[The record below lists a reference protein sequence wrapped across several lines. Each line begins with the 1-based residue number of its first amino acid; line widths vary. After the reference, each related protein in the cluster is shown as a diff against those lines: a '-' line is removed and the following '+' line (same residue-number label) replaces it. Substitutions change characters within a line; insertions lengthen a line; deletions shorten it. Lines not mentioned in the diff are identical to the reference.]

1 MMNQMVTATYD
12 TEMIR
17 TLNMFES
24 MTDVEARDCLMK
36 EDEAYFIVPEGKA
49 GMAIGKG
56 GKVVK
61 KVQNQIGKDVKIFE
75 YKDNLGAFVN
85 NLVSVDIRSLDIQD
99 DEDGKSVEIN
109 VSNDNK
115 GRLVGRDGEN
125 IDAIRDIL
133 KRTHNV
139 DEVTVR

>member
-1 MMNQMVTATYD
+1 MATATYD

-17 TLNMFES
+17 TLSMFES
-24 MTDVEARDCLMK
+24 MTDVEARDCMMT
-36 EDEAYFIVPEGKA
+36 ENEAYFIVPEGKA

-61 KVQNQIGKDVKIFE
+61 KVQDQLGKDVKIFE

-85 NLVSVDIRSLDIQD
+85 NLISVDIRSLDI
-99 DEDGKSVEIN
+99 DEDEKGGKTVEIN

-115 GRLVGRDGEN
+115 GRLVGTDGEN
-125 IDAIRDIL
+125 IDSIRDIL

-139 DEVTVR
+139 NQVTVK

>member
-1 MMNQMVTATYD
+1 MVTATYD

-24 MTDVEARDCLMK
+24 LTDVEARDCMMK

-61 KVQNQIGKDVKIFE
+61 KVQNQLDKNVKIFE

-85 NLVSVDIRSLDIQD
+85 NLISVDIRSLDIED
-99 DEDGKSVEIN
+99 DEDGKRVEIK

-115 GRLVGRDGEN
+115 GRLVGKDGEN
-125 IDAIRDIL
+125 IDSIREIL
-133 KRTHNV
+133 ARTHNV

>member
-1 MMNQMVTATYD
+1 MATATYD

-24 MTDVEARDCLMK
+24 LTDVEARDCMMK

-61 KVQNQIGKDVKIFE
+61 KVQNQLGKDVKIFE

-85 NLVSVDIRSLDIQD
+85 NLISVDIRSLDIQD
-99 DEDGKSVEIN
+99 DEDGKRVEIN

-125 IDAIRDIL
+125 IDSIRDIL

-139 DEVTVR
+139 DEVTVK

>member
-1 MMNQMVTATYD
+1 MVTATYD

-24 MTDVEARDCLMK
+24 ITDVEARDCMMK

-61 KVQNQIGKDVKIFE
+61 KVQNQLDKNVKIFE

-85 NLVSVDIRSLDIQD
+85 NLVPVDIRSLDIED
-99 DEDGKSVEIN
+99 DEDGKRVEIK

-115 GRLVGRDGEN
+115 GRLVGKDGDN
-125 IDAIRDIL
+125 IDSIREIL
-133 KRTHNV
+133 ARTHNV
-139 DEVTVR
+139 DEVTVK

>member
-1 MMNQMVTATYD
+1 MVTATYD

-61 KVQNQIGKDVKIFE
+61 KVQNQLGKNVKIFE

-85 NLVSVDIRSLDIQD
+85 NLVSVDIRSLDIED
-99 DEDGKSVEIN
+99 TEDGKTVEIN

-115 GRLVGRDGEN
+115 GQLVGRDGEN
-125 IDAIRDIL
+125 IDSIRDIL

-139 DEVTVR
+139 NEVTVK

>member
-1 MMNQMVTATYD
+1 MATATYD

-17 TLNMFES
+17 TLSMFES
-24 MTDVEARDCLMK
+24 LTDVEARDCMMK

-61 KVQNQIGKDVKIFE
+61 KVQNQLGKNVKIFE

-99 DEDGKSVEIN
+99 TEKGKTVEIN

-115 GRLVGRDGEN
+115 GRLVGKDGDN
-125 IDAIRDIL
+125 IDSIRDIL

-139 DEVTVR
+139 NEVTVK

>member
-1 MMNQMVTATYD
+1 MATATYD

-17 TLNMFES
+17 TLSMFES
-24 MTDVEARDCLMK
+24 LTDVEARDCMMK

-61 KVQNQIGKDVKIFE
+61 KVQNQLGKNVKIFE

-85 NLVSVDIRSLDIQD
+85 NLVSVDIRSLNI
-99 DEDGKSVEIN
+99 EDTENGKTVEIN

-115 GRLVGRDGEN
+115 GRLVGKDGDN
-125 IDAIRDIL
+125 IDSIRDIL

-139 DEVTVR
+139 NQVTVK

>member
-1 MMNQMVTATYD
+1 MVTATYD

-24 MTDVEARDCLMK
+24 ITDVEARDCMMK

-61 KVQNQIGKDVKIFE
+61 KVQNQLDKNVKIFE

-85 NLVSVDIRSLDIQD
+85 NLVSVDIRSLDIED
-99 DEDGKSVEIN
+99 DEDGKRVEIK
-109 VSNDNK
+109 VSSDNK
-115 GRLVGRDGEN
+115 GRLVGKDGEN
-125 IDAIRDIL
+125 IESIREIL
-133 KRTHNV
+133 ARTHNV
-139 DEVTVR
+139 DEVTVK

>member
-1 MMNQMVTATYD
+1 MATATYD

-24 MTDVEARDCLMK
+24 LTDVEARDCMMK

-56 GKVVK
+56 GKVVQ
-61 KVQNQIGKDVKIFE
+61 KVQDQLGKDVKIFE

-85 NLVSVDIRSLDIQD
+85 NLVSVDIRSLDIE
-99 DEDGKSVEIN
+99 DEENGKTVEIN

-125 IDAIRDIL
+125 IDSIRDIL

-139 DEVTVR
+139 DEVTVK

>member
-1 MMNQMVTATYD
+1 MATATYD

-24 MTDVEARDCLMK
+24 MTDVEARDCMMK

-61 KVQNQIGKDVKIFE
+61 KVQNQLGKDVKIFE

-85 NLVSVDIRSLDIQD
+85 NLVSVDIRSLDIKD
-99 DEDGKSVEIN
+99 TENGKTVEIN

-115 GRLVGRDGEN
+115 GQLVGRDGEN
-125 IDAIRDIL
+125 IDTIRDIL

-139 DEVTVR
+139 NEVTVK

>member
-1 MMNQMVTATYD
+1 MATATYD

-17 TLNMFES
+17 TLSMFES
-24 MTDVEARDCLMK
+24 LTDVEARDCMMK

-61 KVQNQIGKDVKIFE
+61 KVQNQLGKNVKIFE

-85 NLVSVDIRSLDIQD
+85 NLVSVDIRSLDI
-99 DEDGKSVEIN
+99 DEDENGGKTVEIN

-115 GRLVGRDGEN
+115 GRLVGKDGDN
-125 IDAIRDIL
+125 IDSIRDIL

-139 DEVTVR
+139 NEVTVK

>member
-1 MMNQMVTATYD
+1 MATATYD

-17 TLNMFES
+17 TLSMFES
-24 MTDVEARDCLMK
+24 MTDVEARDCMMK

-61 KVQNQIGKDVKIFE
+61 KVQNQLGKNVKIFE

-85 NLVSVDIRSLDIQD
+85 NLVSVDIRSLDI
-99 DEDGKSVEIN
+99 DEDENGGKTVEIN

-115 GRLVGRDGEN
+115 GRLVGKDGDN
-125 IDAIRDIL
+125 IDSIRDIL

-139 DEVTVR
+139 NEVTVK

>member
-1 MMNQMVTATYD
+1 MATATYD

-17 TLNMFES
+17 TLSMFES
-24 MTDVEARDCLMK
+24 LTDVEARDCMMK

-61 KVQNQIGKDVKIFE
+61 KVQNQLGKDVKIFE

-85 NLVSVDIRSLDIQD
+85 NLVPVDIRSLDIEN
-99 DEDGKSVEIN
+99 EDGDKEVEIK

-115 GRLVGRDGEN
+115 GRLVGKDGEN
-125 IDAIRDIL
+125 IDSIRDIL

-139 DEVTVR
+139 DEVTVK

>member
-1 MMNQMVTATYD
+1 MATATYD

-17 TLNMFES
+17 TLSMFES
-24 MTDVEARDCLMK
+24 MTDVEARDCMMK

-61 KVQNQIGKDVKIFE
+61 KVQNQLGKNVKIFE

-85 NLVSVDIRSLDIQD
+85 NLVNVDIRSLNIED
-99 DEDGKSVEIN
+99 DEEGKRVEIK
-109 VSNDNK
+109 VSSDKK
-115 GRLVGRDGEN
+115 GRLVGKDGEN

-139 DEVTVR
+139 DEVTVK

>member
-1 MMNQMVTATYD
+1 MATATYD

-17 TLNMFES
+17 TLSMFES
-24 MTDVEARDCLMK
+24 MTDVEARDCMMK
-36 EDEAYFIVPEGKA
+36 ENEAYFIVPEGKA

-61 KVQNQIGKDVKIFE
+61 KVQNQLGKDVKIFE

-85 NLVSVDIRSLDIQD
+85 NLISVDIRSLDIQD
-99 DEDGKSVEIN
+99 TENGKTVEVN

-115 GRLVGRDGEN
+115 GRLVGKDGDN
-125 IDAIRDIL
+125 IDSIRDIL

-139 DEVTVR
+139 NQVTVK

>member
-1 MMNQMVTATYD
+1 MATATYD

-17 TLNMFES
+17 TLSMFES
-24 MTDVEARDCLMK
+24 MTDVEARDCMMK
-36 EDEAYFIVPEGKA
+36 ENEAYFIVPEGKA

-61 KVQNQIGKDVKIFE
+61 KVQNQLGKDVKIFE

-85 NLVSVDIRSLDIQD
+85 NLISVDIRSLNIQ
-99 DEDGKSVEIN
+99 ETENGKTVEVN

-115 GRLVGRDGEN
+115 GRLVGKDGDN
-125 IDAIRDIL
+125 IDSIRDIL

-139 DEVTVR
+139 NQVTVK

>member
-1 MMNQMVTATYD
+1 MATATYD

-17 TLNMFES
+17 TLSMFES
-24 MTDVEARDCLMK
+24 MTDVEARDCMMK
-36 EDEAYFIVPEGKA
+36 ENEAYFIVPEGKA

-61 KVQNQIGKDVKIFE
+61 KVQNQLGKDVKIFE

-85 NLVSVDIRSLDIQD
+85 NLISVDIRSLDIQ
-99 DEDGKSVEIN
+99 ETENGKTVEVN

-115 GRLVGRDGEN
+115 GRLVGKDGDN
-125 IDAIRDIL
+125 IDSIRDIL

-139 DEVTVR
+139 NQVTVK

>member
-1 MMNQMVTATYD
+1 MATATYD

-17 TLNMFES
+17 TLSMFES
-24 MTDVEARDCLMK
+24 MTDVEARDCMMT
-36 EDEAYFIVPEGKA
+36 ENEAYFIVPEGKA

-61 KVQNQIGKDVKIFE
+61 KVQNQLGKDVKIFE

-85 NLVSVDIRSLDIQD
+85 NLISVDIRSLDIQD
-99 DEDGKSVEIN
+99 TENGKTVEIN

-115 GRLVGRDGEN
+115 GRLVGKDGDN
-125 IDAIRDIL
+125 IDSIRDIL

-139 DEVTVR
+139 NEVTVK

>member
-1 MMNQMVTATYD
+1 MATATYD

-24 MTDVEARDCLMK
+24 MTDVEARDCMMK

-61 KVQNQIGKDVKIFE
+61 KVQDQLGKDVKIFE

-85 NLVSVDIRSLDIQD
+85 NLVSVDIRSLDIED
-99 DEDGKSVEIN
+99 DEDGKRVEIN
-109 VSNDNK
+109 VSDDNK

-139 DEVTVR
+139 DEVTVK

>member
-1 MMNQMVTATYD
+1 MATATYD

-17 TLNMFES
+17 TLSMFES
-24 MTDVEARDCLMK
+24 MTDVEARDCMMK

-61 KVQNQIGKDVKIFE
+61 KVQNQLGKNVKIFE

-85 NLVSVDIRSLDIQD
+85 NLVSVDIRSLDI
-99 DEDGKSVEIN
+99 DEDDDGGKTVEIK

-115 GRLVGRDGEN
+115 GRLVGKDGEN

-139 DEVTVR
+139 NEVTVK

>member
-1 MMNQMVTATYD
+1 MATATYD

-24 MTDVEARDCLMK
+24 LTDVEARDCMMK

-61 KVQNQIGKDVKIFE
+61 KVQNQLGKNVKIFE

-85 NLVSVDIRSLDIQD
+85 NLVPVDIRSLDIED
-99 DEDGKSVEIN
+99 DEDGKRVEIK

-115 GRLVGRDGEN
+115 GRLVGKDGEN
-125 IDAIRDIL
+125 IDSIREIL
-133 KRTHNV
+133 ARTHNV
-139 DEVTVR
+139 DEVTVK

>member
-1 MMNQMVTATYD
+1 MATATYD

-17 TLNMFES
+17 TLSMFES
-24 MTDVEARDCLMK
+24 LTDVEARDCMMK

-61 KVQNQIGKDVKIFE
+61 KVQNQLGKNVKIFE

-99 DEDGKSVEIN
+99 DDEDGKTVEIN

-115 GRLVGRDGEN
+115 GRLVGKDGEN
-125 IDAIRDIL
+125 IDSIRDIL

-139 DEVTVR
+139 NEVTVK

>member
-1 MMNQMVTATYD
+1 MNQMVTATYD